1 MEKIAVVTDTGS
13 NLSFEQAKELG
24 IYLLPLQITIDET
37 TYQDTLEISTQDIY
51 NELANGKMPKQV
63 WLLTKKFMIY
73 LKNLKKTMTQ
83 YLPFL

>member
-13 NLSFEQAKELG
+13 NLSFEQANELG

-51 NELANGKMPKQV
+51 KE
-63 WLLTKKFMIY
+63 F
-73 LKNLKKTMTQ
+73 
-83 YLPFL
+83 

>member
-13 NLSFEQAKELG
+13 NLSFEQANELG

-51 NELANGKMPKQV
+51 KELAKGKMPKNKHGN
-63 WLLTKKFMIY
+63 LS
-73 LKNLKKTMTQ
+73 KNL
-83 YLPFL
+83 

>member
-1 MEKIAVVTDTGS
+1 MLKLFEDSSMEKIAVVTDTGS

-51 NELANGKMPKQV
+51 KELARGKCQKQA
-63 WLLTKKFMIY
+63 WQPIKKSMIY
-73 LKNLKKTMTQ
+73 LKN
-83 YLPFL
+83 

>member
-13 NLSFEQAKELG
+13 NLSFAQAKELG

-63 WLLTKKFMIY
+63 WLLIKKFMIY
-73 LKNLKKTMTQ
+73 LKN
-83 YLPFL
+83 